1 MIRSSFF
8 HTTTMPPKTQD
19 DIAALR
25 LQQAEAQLALARAN
39 VEKLEAERLAT
50 EAALRKAEKE
60 KEAEQ
65 AKQPK
70 KRTPTKSRAGGVGA
84 GEDREEKATR

>member
-1 MIRSSFF
+1 MFGVCEGRKDPDRLRTIKFRAGVGGDQTLLLP
-8 HTTTMPPKTQD
+8 TTTMPPKTQD
-19 DIAALR
+19 DLAALR
-25 LQQAEAQLALARAN
+25 LQQAEAQLALARANVN

-65 AKQPK
+65 AKQ
-70 KRTPTKSRAGGVGA
+70 
-84 GEDREEKATR
+84 